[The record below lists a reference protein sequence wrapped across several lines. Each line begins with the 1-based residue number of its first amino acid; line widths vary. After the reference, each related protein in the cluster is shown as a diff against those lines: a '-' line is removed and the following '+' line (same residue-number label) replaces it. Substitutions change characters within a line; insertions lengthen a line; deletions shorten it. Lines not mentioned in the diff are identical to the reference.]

1 MRDSNAALLLKAFH
15 PKMQDGVDMGKR
27 RAML

>member
-1 MRDSNAALLLKAFH
+1 MRDFNAALLLKAFR
-15 PKMQDGVDMGKR
+15 PKMQDGADMRKR

>member
-1 MRDSNAALLLKAFH
+1 MLDFNAALLLKAFH
-15 PKMQDGVDMGKR
+15 SKVQDGADMGKR